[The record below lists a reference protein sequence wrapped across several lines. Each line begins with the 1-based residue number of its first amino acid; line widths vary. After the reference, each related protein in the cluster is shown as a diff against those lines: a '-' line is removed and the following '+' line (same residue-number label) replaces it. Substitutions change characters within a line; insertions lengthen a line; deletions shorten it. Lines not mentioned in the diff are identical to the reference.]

1 MRPTFDEIWMRSTE
15 ILAEKSTCLRQKVG
29 CYIVKDNRPIA
40 VGYNGMPSGDPNCCD
55 TGICEKTAREDED
68 YKPCVHAEQ
77 NAICFAATSSISI
90 AGSTVYITAQPCTTC
105 AKMLVQSKVSRAVI
119 RQAVG
124 TKPNKDGMEY
134 LIKHHVDVFEMD
146 NNSNLRLFKLN

>member
-1 MRPTFDEIWMRSTE
+1 MRPTFDEIWMCSTE
-15 ILAEKSTCLRQKVG
+15 ILAERSTCLRQKVG

-55 TGICEKTAREDED
+55 TGVCEKTARGNED

-105 AKMLVQSKVSRAVI
+105 AKMLVQSKVARIVI
-119 RQAVG
+119 RQADG
-124 TKPNKDGMEY
+124 SKSNKDGIQY
-134 LIKHHVDVFEMD
+134 LIKHKVDVLEID
-146 NNSNLRLFKLN
+146 HKSNLRLSKLP